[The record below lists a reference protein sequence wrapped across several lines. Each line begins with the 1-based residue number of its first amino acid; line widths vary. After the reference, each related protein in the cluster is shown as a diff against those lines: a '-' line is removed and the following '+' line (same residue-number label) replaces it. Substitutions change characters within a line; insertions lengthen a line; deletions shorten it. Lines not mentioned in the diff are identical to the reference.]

1 MWINIS
7 KSGNSFMAG
16 RACYGGGERNV
27 FTLHSEGKNPNNN
40 RVAVFI
46 YVFVNDLPRIGDE
59 GVTERDEKKTC

>member
-16 RACYGGGERNV
+16 RACYGGEEASSRCIV
-27 FTLHSEGKNPNNN
+27 REKTPTTIVLLLL
-40 RVAVFI
+40 
-46 YVFVNDLPRIGDE
+46 FVNDLPRIGDE

>member
-16 RACYGGGERNV
+16 RACYGGKKEASSRCIV
-27 FTLHSEGKNPNNN
+27 RKNPNNN

>member
-16 RACYGGGERNV
+16 RACYGGEEASSPCIVREKPPTTIV
-27 FTLHSEGKNPNNN
+27 LLLL
-40 RVAVFI
+40 
-46 YVFVNDLPRIGDE
+46 FVNDLPRIGDE